1 MLEKH
6 ILGILKRNIIF
17 VIVKKDFMEALE
29 LGSDSGGELWRVLRE
44 QVGSMLV
51 RNTPREGIREAR
63 CLGSRG
69 GRTVRWVDKSD

>member
-17 VIVKKDFMEALE
+17 VIVKKDFMEAVE
-29 LGSDSGGELWRVLRE
+29 LGSDSGGELWRVLKE

-51 RNTPREGIREAR
+51 RNTPREGIREAC

>member
-17 VIVKKDFMEALE
+17 VIIKKDFMEEVE
-29 LGSDSGGELWRVLRE
+29 LGRDSGGEFWRVLKE
-44 QVGSMLV
+44 QVGSVLV
-51 RNTPREGIREAR
+51 RNTPREGVREAR
-63 CLGSRG
+63 SLGSRG

>member
-29 LGSDSGGELWRVLRE
+29 LGSDSGGEL
-44 QVGSMLV
+44 
-51 RNTPREGIREAR
+51 
-63 CLGSRG
+63 
-69 GRTVRWVDKSD
+69 